1 MASNDNGPATA
12 GAQTPTDSHGV
23 AALLLVESLIHGLC
37 ENSTLLATEAI
48 QIAERAAS
56 VQFDKAQVSDEIQ
69 ASMWHAHALL
79 MSIAASLQIEAQ
91 DQL

>member
-1 MASNDNGPATA
+1 MASNDNGRDA
-12 GAQTPTDSHGV
+12 GGSPNTTDSHGQ

-37 ENSTLLATEAI
+37 ENSTLRATDAV

-79 MSIAASLQIEAQ
+79 MSIAASLQVDGQ
-91 DQL
+91 DRP